1 MVLEYLSW
9 ELGVELSWDSIN
21 CLLSMLSIYM
31 SMSINIKTLNI
42 FYIKKSFNIQISK
55 KEWNLKWII
64 EKDWQLSF
72 EHCWKYLG

>member
-42 FYIKKSFNIQISK
+42 FYIKKSFNIQYQKRNEI
-55 KEWNLKWII
+55 WNGL
-64 EKDWQLSF
+64 
-72 EHCWKYLG
+72 